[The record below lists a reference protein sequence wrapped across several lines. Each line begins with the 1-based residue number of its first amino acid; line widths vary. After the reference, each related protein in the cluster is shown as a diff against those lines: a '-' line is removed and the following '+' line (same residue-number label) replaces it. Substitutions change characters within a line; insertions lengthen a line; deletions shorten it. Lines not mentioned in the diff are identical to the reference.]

1 MYSGYDCQRCN
12 EVPRISRDVQDLYD
26 TMDYYRRLYRA
37 VSEDRDNLKEEL
49 KQLRKKEETP

>member
-1 MYSGYDCQRCN
+1 MSKNCIDCDELPSEARA
-12 EVPRISRDVQDLYD
+12 VRDLYD

-49 KQLRKKEETP
+49 KQLRKKEVTP

>member
-1 MYSGYDCQRCN
+1 MSKDCQGCN